1 MAQIDEERARVY
13 RLLTDVYL
21 RVALFAILAIF
32 FIIIMIM
39 LIFYSNTEADFKKF
53 GSIEAM
59 LAVFLLIIARNL
71 FPNRD
76 KNPAKSNTEAN

>member
-1 MAQIDEERARVY
+1 MGQINEERAKVY

-21 RVALFAILAIF
+21 RVILFAILAIF

-39 LIFYSNTEADFKKF
+39 LIFYSKTEADFKKF

-76 KNPAKSNTEAN
+76 KHPPKQD